1 MTTSDQE
8 EQAERRLVQRNDQ
21 RAREQAQQGTTFKAF
36 ADADTHIPG
45 RFEAVSAAHVVAS
58 TETPKYPAPSTPFQ
72 RDPVG
77 IEPPTGYDINAMPD
91 PENPTGVF
99 SISPPAATDDPA
111 HAPSGGSG
119 PAPSGGLMSERA
131 GSSPSSE
138 TESEVWRPGSTWGA
152 SKQTSSTKLK

>member
-21 RAREQAQQGTTFKAF
+21 RAREQAQHGTTFKAF

-45 RFEAVSAAHVVAS
+45 RFEAVSAAHVVGS
-58 TETPKYPAPSTPFQ
+58 TETPKYPAASTPFQ

-91 PENPTGVF
+91 LENPTG
-99 SISPPAATDDPA
+99 SPYLRQSQLTTQLTLHLAA
-111 HAPSGGSG
+111 
-119 PAPSGGLMSERA
+119 
-131 GSSPSSE
+131 
-138 TESEVWRPGSTWGA
+138 VVQRPLVA
-152 SKQTSSTKLK
+152 